1 MTLTRILDE
10 VAKNAKS
17 ATTSFET
24 IGKNAFSSDID
35 LMIWLVTLNKLQQ
48 IEITSKTGSVF
59 LNIFSKPPV
68 VGVEVEEMNK
78 SRNCIVIC

>member
-10 VAKNAKS
+10 VDKNAKS

-35 LMIWLVTLNKLQQ
+35 LMSWLVTLNKLKE
-48 IEITSKTGSVF
+48 IEMT
-59 LNIFSKPPV
+59 
-68 VGVEVEEMNK
+68 
-78 SRNCIVIC
+78 RA